1 MHSPGSTSTVS
12 LGAPIAGAIVSLSL
26 GGPSAMDFRRHGLR
40 RGVALPPRS
49 LLVMDGEARLAW
61 AHYIPHRK
69 SDHVQGA
76 GWVPRGRRVSLT
88 FRQVCALAASGP
100 IYQS

>member
-1 MHSPGSTSTVS
+1 MPITSLTALFNS
-12 LGAPIAGAIVSLSL
+12 GAPIAGAIVSLSL

-49 LLVMDGEARLAW
+49 LLVMEGEARLAW

-69 SDHVQGA
+69 SDRVLGLGWYMAIQCIHHVHK
-76 GWVPRGRRVSLT
+76 
-88 FRQVCALAASGP
+88 
-100 IYQS
+100 